1 MKSMFMA
8 YSVGE
13 PVTSVRSR
21 RSAPRSAAGAGARQ
35 HTEMP
40 HGSDSQPSGLATSYR
55 GVRSAARPRELEPPR
70 ARSQDWQSIRRALNE
85 IAYFQAN
92 QRQIGRLNM
101 DECCKSPKGRSPASR
116 RQACP
121 ECGVAGIAVGEPTI
135 AHHLST
141 PASWTPSAARHF
153 FCASP
158 TCDTVY
164 FGDDG
169 SRITRDRLHTRVGI
183 KDRSEEHTSEL
194 QSRP

>member
-1 MKSMFMA
+1 
-8 YSVGE
+8 
-13 PVTSVRSR
+13 
-21 RSAPRSAAGAGARQ
+21 
-35 HTEMP
+35 
-40 HGSDSQPSGLATSYR
+40 
-55 GVRSAARPRELEPPR
+55 
-70 ARSQDWQSIRRALNE
+70 
-85 IAYFQAN
+85 
-92 QRQIGRLNM
+92 M
-101 DECCKSPKGRSPASR
+101 DECCKSPKGRSPASS

-183 KDRSEEHTSEL
+183 KDDDGASLLCYCFKLSRADFEGDASLHRFVEDRTRAGECSCETSNPSGRCCL
-194 QSRP
+194 KDLPRT